1 MTKKEY
7 EKFAELIREYVN
19 NGDLLSI
26 TDVVDGMCVI
36 FKKDNINFDKDRFIR
51 ACNLERGGE

>member
-1 MTKKEY
+1 MTKKDY

-26 TDVVDGMCVI
+26 TDVVEGMCVI
-36 FKKDNINFDKDRFIR
+36 FKKDNRNFDKDKFIR

>member
-1 MTKKEY
+1 MTKKDY

-26 TDVVDGMCVI
+26 TDVVEGMCVI
-36 FKKDNINFDKDRFIR
+36 FKEDNRNFDKVKFIR
-51 ACNLERGGE
+51 ACNLEKGGE